1 MEFLRELSP
10 PVILI
15 GREWIEAIVVIV
27 FTLFAVAT
35 FRTVVARLKNHPG
48 WHLAWEL
55 AGYISNLG
63 YVIGI
68 RLFVQVAPI
77 DPRSK
82 LYLDD
87 AAYVLT
93 VLVFLM
99 AARKA
104 ALFALARKTGRS
116 TESATLNHG
125 FVPLVR
131 NLLTLF
137 IFISGAIMVLKHFNY
152 DILSLLTALGVG
164 SLAIGLAAKETLAN
178 MISGFMLIIDRNL
191 RPGDRINFKGDIGDV
206 LEIGLRSTRILSGS
220 GNEMI
225 VPNFD
230 LVNNTIINLS
240 EPSRASICTTQIRV
254 PYSADFKTVQAL
266 CLKLLTQTPK
276 VDQSRGKWVNL
287 TSLSDGYQLISIGC
301 WLREMDDSGDVLT
314 YFNQEL
320 LTALK
325 AQNISLIDVTT
336 GFPALVAGLGRS

>member
-1 MEFLRELSP
+1 MELLREFTP
-10 PVILI
+10 PIF
-15 GREWIEAIVVIV
+15 REWVEAIVVIV
-27 FTLFAVAT
+27 ITLFAVAT

-55 AGYISNLG
+55 GSYISNLG

-93 VLVFLM
+93 VFVFLM
-99 AARKA
+99 TARKA
-104 ALFALARKTGRS
+104 AVFALVKKTGRS
-116 TESATLNHG
+116 ANSSETLHQG
-125 FVPLVR
+125 FIPLVR
-131 NLLTLF
+131 NLMTLF

-152 DILSLLTALGVG
+152 DVLSLLTALGVG

-191 RPGDRINFKGDIGDV
+191 RPGDRINFKGDTGDV
-206 LEIGLRSTRILSGS
+206 LEIGLRSTRILSGA

-230 LVNNTIINLS
+230 LVNNTIVNLS

-254 PYSADFKTVQAL
+254 PYAADFKNVQAL
-266 CLKLLTQTPK
+266 CLKLLGQTPK
-276 VDQSRGKWVNL
+276 VDQARGKWVNL
-287 TSLSDGYQLISIGC
+287 TSLSEGYQLISIGC
-301 WLREMDDSGDVLT
+301 WMKEMDDAGDVLT
-314 YFNQEL
+314 VFNQAL
-320 LTALK
+320 LTELH
-325 AQNISLIDVTT
+325 AQNIHLVESS
-336 GFPALVAGLGRS
+336 ALVAGLQQK

>member
-1 MEFLRELSP
+1 MELLRELSP
-10 PVILI
+10 PVVLI
-15 GREWIEAIVVIV
+15 WREWVEAIVVII
-27 FTLFAVAT
+27 FTLVAVAM
-35 FRTVVARLKNHPG
+35 FRTLVVRFKKYPG

-55 AGYISNLG
+55 GSYVSNLG

-68 RLFVQVAPI
+68 RLFVQLAPI

-93 VLVFLM
+93 VFVFLLT
-99 AARKA
+99 ARKA
-104 ALFALARKTGRS
+104 AIFALAKKTGHTAEAS
-116 TESATLNHG
+116 EALHQG
-125 FVPLVR
+125 FLPLVR
-131 NLLTLF
+131 NLMTLF
-137 IFISGAIMVLKHFNY
+137 IIISGAIMVLKHFNY

-191 RPGDRINFKGDIGDV
+191 RPGDRINFKGEIGDV
-206 LEIGLRSTRILSGS
+206 LEIGLRSTRILSGT

-266 CLKLLTQTPK
+266 CLKLLSQTPK

-287 TSLSDGYQLISIGC
+287 ASLSEGYQLISIGC
-301 WLREMDDSGDVLT
+301 WMKEMDDAGDVLT
-314 YFNQEL
+314 VFNQEL
-320 LTALK
+320 LAQLRV
-325 AQNISLIDVTT
+325 QNIPLIEA
-336 GFPALVAGLGRS
+336 PALAAGFGLR

>member
-1 MEFLRELSP
+1 MELLREFSP
-10 PVILI
+10 PIF
-15 GREWIEAIVVIV
+15 REWVEAIVVIIV
-27 FTLFAVAT
+27 TLFTVAM
-35 FRTVVARLKNHPG
+35 FRTLVVRFKNRPG

-55 AGYISNLG
+55 GSYISNLG

-77 DPRSK
+77 NPMGK

-93 VLVFLM
+93 VFVFLM
-99 AARKA
+99 TARKA
-104 ALFALARKTGRS
+104 AIFALAKRAGRS
-116 TESATLNHG
+116 AEASETLHQG
-125 FVPLVR
+125 FIPLVR
-131 NLLTLF
+131 NLMTLF

-152 DILSLLTALGVG
+152 DVLSLLTALGVG

-191 RPGDRINFKGDIGDV
+191 RPGDRVNFKGETGDV
-206 LEIGLRSTRILSGS
+206 LEIGLRSTRILSGA

-240 EPSRASICTTQIRV
+240 EPSRASICSTQIRI
-254 PYSADFKTVQAL
+254 PYSVDFKTVQAL
-266 CLKLLTQTPK
+266 CLKLLARIPK
-276 VDQSRGKWVNL
+276 VDQSRGKWVQL

-301 WLREMDDSGDVLT
+301 WMKEMDDSGDVLT
-314 YFNQEL
+314 AFNQDLLVEL
-320 LTALK
+320 RS
-325 AQNISLIDVTT
+325 QNILLIEASALAA
-336 GFPALVAGLGRS
+336 GFGQK

>member
-1 MEFLRELSP
+1 VELLRELSP
-10 PVILI
+10 PIF
-15 GREWIEAIVVIV
+15 REWVEAIVVILM
-27 FTLFAVAT
+27 TLIAVAT
-35 FRTVVARLKNHPG
+35 FRAMVVRFKNHPG

-55 AGYISNLG
+55 GNYISNLG

-77 DPRSK
+77 APRSK

-93 VLVFLM
+93 VFVFLLT
-99 AARKA
+99 ARKA
-104 ALFALARKTGRS
+104 AIFALAKKTGH
-116 TESATLNHG
+116 SAETSKTLHQG
-125 FVPLVR
+125 FIPLVR
-131 NLLTLF
+131 NLMTLF
-137 IFISGAIMVLKHFNY
+137 IFISGAIMVLKHFDY

-206 LEIGLRSTRILSGS
+206 LEIGLRSTRILSGA

-240 EPSRASICTTQIRV
+240 EPSRAGICTTQIRV
-254 PYSADFKTVQAL
+254 PYSADFKSVQAL
-266 CLKLLTQTPK
+266 CLKLLARTPK

-287 TSLSDGYQLISIGC
+287 ASLSEGYQLVSIGC
-301 WLREMDDSGDVLT
+301 WMKEMDDAGDVLT
-314 YFNQEL
+314 VFNQDL
-320 LTALK
+320 LTELR
-325 AQNISLIDVTT
+325 AQNIGLIEASALAA
-336 GFPALVAGLGRS
+336 GFGQK